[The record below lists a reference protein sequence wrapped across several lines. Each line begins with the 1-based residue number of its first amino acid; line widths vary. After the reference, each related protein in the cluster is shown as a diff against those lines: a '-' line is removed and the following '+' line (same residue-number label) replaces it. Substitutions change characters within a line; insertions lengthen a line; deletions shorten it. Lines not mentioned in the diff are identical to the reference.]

1 MGITQINPLHQ
12 PAEMPHWRFIT
23 AQRIDYPDID
33 IDCSSYKKDIIM
45 NKIKDYMHSIGG
57 DIVRVGTFTTES
69 AKKAI
74 QTACRGLGIQSDV
87 GLYISS
93 LIPVVRG
100 NTRSLHDTYY
110 GNLEEELP
118 PVVEFKNQID
128 KYEGLFETALA
139 IENLV
144 CGRGVHA
151 CGVIPSL
158 NLLNSS
164 ATMRAPKGEL
174 ITQYDLQDCEASGLI
189 KYDFLSTKTMGM
201 IQVCLEYL
209 VEYGHME
216 WQGDLRATYDKY
228 LHPSVINPEDPK
240 YYEALNAGKLLSAF
254 QFDSGAGVKALKAIK
269 PDSLLELANANS
281 LMRLMVEDGEQP
293 IDKYV
298 RYKNDPSEWER
309 DMVDFGL
316 NENERS
322 ILHSHLDKDYGV
334 CSSQE
339 GMMLLSMD
347 ERVAGFSVVDSNKL
361 RKGVAKKVGSLYEQA
376 HQLFYEKG
384 LELGRRRVFL
394 DYVWDVQIAMQKGY
408 SFSILHTTGYSWIA
422 IQQLHL
428 ITNYP
433 PIYWACSVLQV
444 ESGAID
450 MEMEVEDDE
459 EEVEAKEKNT
469 NYDVIGGAIAMLQRQ
484 GVEIAYP
491 DINKAQTGFAPNE
504 ENNTIIYGL
513 KSLSGINNKVSEII
527 AENRPYTSMEDF
539 YERLCLAKQEVTSK
553 TGKTQMKSLVSNKQ
567 MLNLIK
573 AGAFDELEG
582 IPRKHIMA
590 KYVKWTAPSVSK
602 LNSKHID
609 TLINHELLG
618 EEFSECVD
626 YYNFKMYLTEGMNKQ
641 DETVKSIKW
650 YLLDGQDAQ
659 DTEYCVNR
667 FFEMFPELVEDRHWK
682 WADDVEAYGNP
693 IWVAV
698 GGSAKAS
705 FNGVYNAKMSP
716 LTNYLKTQECL
727 DAYNNI
733 LFNNAFREYEGES
746 NARWEMESM
755 CMYHSDHELSHVDKD
770 LYSIVNFH
778 DLEEE
783 PEVIDWWT
791 KTDRDT
797 GEEINIPKF
806 RIDTI
811 AGTVL
816 GRNKTKHVVTLLT
829 ETGVVNVKM
838 NSGAFSFYDK
848 QISMPDAETGKNKI
862 VEKSWFSR
870 GNMLLVHGIR
880 RGDIFVPKKYKG
892 SSFSHT
898 IEMID
903 KVYEDGYIMLR
914 DERAQY

>member
-1 MGITQINPLHQ
+1 ML
-12 PAEMPHWRFIT
+12 
-23 AQRIDYPDID
+23 
-33 IDCSSYKKDIIM
+33 
-45 NKIKDYMHSIGG
+45 
-57 DIVRVGTFTTES
+57 
-69 AKKAI
+69 
-74 QTACRGLGIQSDV
+74 
-87 GLYISS
+87 
-93 LIPVVRG
+93 
-100 NTRSLHDTYY
+100 
-110 GNLEEELP
+110 
-118 PVVEFKNQID
+118 
-128 KYEGLFETALA
+128 
-139 IENLV
+139 
-144 CGRGVHA
+144 
-151 CGVIPSL
+151 
-158 NLLNSS
+158 
-164 ATMRAPKGEL
+164 
-174 ITQYDLQDCEASGLI
+174 
-189 KYDFLSTKTMGM
+189 
-201 IQVCLEYL
+201 
-209 VEYGHME
+209 
-216 WQGDLRATYDKY
+216 KY
-228 LHPSVINPEDPK
+228 LER
-240 YYEALNAGKLLSAF
+240 G
-254 QFDSGAGVKALKAIK
+254 GVS
-269 PDSLLELANANS
+269 D
-281 LMRLMVEDGEQP
+281 
-293 IDKYV
+293 
-298 RYKNDPSEWER
+298 
-309 DMVDFGL
+309 
-316 NENERS
+316 
-322 ILHSHLDKDYGV
+322 
-334 CSSQE
+334 
-339 GMMLLSMD
+339 
-347 ERVAGFSVVDSNKL
+347 
-361 RKGVAKKVGSLYEQA
+361 
-376 HQLFYEKG
+376 
-384 LELGRRRVFL
+384 
-394 DYVWDVQIAMQKGY
+394 
-408 SFSILHTTGYSWIA
+408 SFSILHTIGYSWITLL
-422 IQQLHL
+422 QLHL
-428 ITNYP
+428 ITKYP
-433 PIYWACSVLQV
+433 SIYWNTAVLQI
-444 ESGAID
+444 ESGA
-450 MEMEVEDDE
+450 VEQAHE
-459 EEVEAKEKNT
+459 EEEEDGKEKST
-469 NYDVIGGAIAMLQRQ
+469 NYEAIGGAIAMVQHQ
-484 GVEIAYP
+484 GVEVAFP
-491 DINKAQTGFAPNE
+491 DINLAQNEFTPDEERNVIRYGFKSITGM
-504 ENNTIIYGL
+504 NNATAKLII
-513 KSLSGINNKVSEII
+513 
-527 AENRPYTSMEDF
+527 ENRPFSSLRDF
-539 YERLCLAKQEVTSK
+539 YERMCLTKQEVTSE

-590 KYVKWTAPSVSK
+590 KYIKWTAPSVSK

-838 NSGAFSFYDK
+838 YSGAFSFYDK

-880 RGDIFVPKKYKG
+880 RGDVFVPKKYKG

>member
-1 MGITQINPLHQ
+1 
-12 PAEMPHWRFIT
+12 
-23 AQRIDYPDID
+23 
-33 IDCSSYKKDIIM
+33 
-45 NKIKDYMHSIGG
+45 
-57 DIVRVGTFTTES
+57 
-69 AKKAI
+69 
-74 QTACRGLGIQSDV
+74 
-87 GLYISS
+87 
-93 LIPVVRG
+93 
-100 NTRSLHDTYY
+100 
-110 GNLEEELP
+110 
-118 PVVEFKNQID
+118 
-128 KYEGLFETALA
+128 
-139 IENLV
+139 
-144 CGRGVHA
+144 
-151 CGVIPSL
+151 
-158 NLLNSS
+158 
-164 ATMRAPKGEL
+164 
-174 ITQYDLQDCEASGLI
+174 
-189 KYDFLSTKTMGM
+189 M

-838 NSGAFSFYDK
+838 YSGAFSFYDK

-870 GNMLLVHGIR
+870 GNTLLVHGIR
-880 RGDIFVPKKYKG
+880 RGDVFVPKKYKG